1 MKGKSSGDAR
11 VEMLEEMVERERE
24 RECFFF
30 FWSPFCRFF
39 FNSTYTECGL
49 LRGKG
54 VMTLALML
62 FSSKYSRYK

>member
-11 VEMLEEMVERERE
+11 VEMLEEMVERESVF
-24 RECFFF
+24 CFFV
-30 FWSPFCRFF
+30 WSPFCRFF

-54 VMTLALML
+54 VMTFALML